1 MSFQR
6 KLFKSFSS
14 IVLIGS
20 CLSASADYSNHAR
33 TEEFIQE
40 AVKEYNLDADT
51 LRQWLAQAEKQQ
63 SVLDAIARPAEKTIE
78 WDKYQDIFLTKQ
90 RIADGKVFLQKHKDL
105 LEQAQEKYGVDKH
118 IITAIIGVET
128 FYGTRQGSY
137 RVLDS
142 LATLAFDYPERSLF
156 WRELKA
162 FFALARDED
171 LDLASLKGSYAGAM
185 GYGQFI
191 PTSYLMYAVDGDN
204 DGKRDLW
211 NNPTDA
217 IFSVA
222 NYFKRHGWK
231 QGEPVTQRVKVRGDA
246 YTDVINDSLKPKWT
260 AGDLKKMGVKP
271 TVKIDD
277 DKPANLILLQGK
289 HGAEFWL
296 GENNFYVITRYN
308 HSRMYAMAVY
318 QLSEALRWELHFI

>member
-1 MSFQR
+1 MSFQWN
-6 KLFKSFSS
+6 LLHSFLSIIFISS
-14 IVLIGS
+14 S
-20 CLSASADYSNHAR
+20 LSAQADYSQHER
-33 TEEFIQE
+33 TNEFIQE
-40 AVKEYNLDADT
+40 AVAEHDLNAEDV
-51 LRQWLAQAEKQQ
+51 RQWLTQAEKQQ

-90 RIADGKVFLQKHKDL
+90 RIADGKVFMQRYQDL

-142 LATLAFDYPERSLF
+142 LATLAFDYPTRSLF

-162 FFALARDED
+162 LFALAEEED

-191 PTSYLMYAVDGDN
+191 PTSYRMYAVDGDN

-231 QGEPVTQRVKVRGDA
+231 QDEPVTQRVKVRGDD
-246 YTDVINDSLKPKWT
+246 YTEVINDRLKPKWT
-260 AGDLKKMGVKP
+260 VAELKAMGVQP
-271 TVKIDD
+271 TVNFDND
-277 DKPANLILLQGK
+277 ERPANLILLQGK

-308 HSRMYAMAVY
+308 HSRLYAMAVY
-318 QLSEALRWELHFI
+318 QLSEALR

>member
-6 KLFKSFSS
+6 NLLKTFSGL
-14 IVLIGS
+14 LISGC
-20 CLSASADYSNHAR
+20 CLTVFADYSHHAR
-33 TEEFIQE
+33 TDEFIQE
-40 AVKEYNLDADT
+40 AVKDYGLDAKEIK
-51 LRQWLAQAEKQQ
+51 QWLSQAEKMQ
-63 SVLDAIARPAEKTIE
+63 SVLDAIARPAETTIE
-78 WDKYQDIFLTKQ
+78 WDKYQDIFLTKK
-90 RIADGKVFLQKHKDL
+90 RIADGKVFLETHKEL
-105 LEQAQEKYGVDKH
+105 LEQAEEKYGVDKH

-128 FYGTRQGSY
+128 FYGTRQGTY

-142 LATLAFDYPERSLF
+142 LATLAFDYPTRPLF

-162 FFALARDED
+162 FFELAREEN
-171 LDLASLKGSYAGAM
+171 LDPGTIKGSYAGAM

-191 PTSYLMYAVDGDN
+191 PTSYLAYSVDGDQ

-222 NYFKRHGWK
+222 NYFKRHGWRN
-231 QGEPVTQRVKVRGDA
+231 GEPVTQRVRVRG
-246 YTDVINDSLKPKWT
+246 TKFESIVNDSLKPKQT
-260 AGDLKKMGVKP
+260 VAELKKLGVTP
-271 TVKIDD
+271 TEKTNNDN
-277 DKPANLILLQGK
+277 PANLIQLQGK

-296 GENNFYVITRYN
+296 GEHNFYVITRYN

-318 QLSEALRWELHFI
+318 QLSEALR